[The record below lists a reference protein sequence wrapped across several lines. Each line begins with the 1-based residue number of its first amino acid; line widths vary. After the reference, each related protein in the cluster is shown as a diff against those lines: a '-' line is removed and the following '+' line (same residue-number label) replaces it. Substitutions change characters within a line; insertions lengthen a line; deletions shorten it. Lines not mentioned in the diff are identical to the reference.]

1 MWIRVF
7 NNSSTVIRIDS
18 LHLEWDSEFERLRD
32 IELGSE
38 KIWDVRDSNP
48 PTDIPA
54 EGDWIPEP
62 DRTIPAFGS
71 ENLTFRFDEEI
82 DEGGY
87 SVILTFDNGCD
98 VSS

>member
-1 MWIRVF
+1 MRIRVF
-7 NNSSTVIRIDS
+7 NNSSNAIRIDS

-32 IELGSE
+32 IELGTE
-38 KIWDVRDSNP
+38 RIWDVRDSNP

-54 EGDWIPEP
+54 EGNWIPGA
-62 DRTIPAFGS
+62 DRTIAALS
-71 ENLTFRFDEEI
+71 NENLTFRFDEEI